1 MIVEPIKPHIQLN
14 NPGPLPS
21 LVADYLCDGRSGQP
35 IDLGDTLVIV
45 PTAGAGRSIRRVLSK
60 RGVLSPQF
68 LLPMD
73 AMLPRNVR
81 VSSRLERE
89 AAWAILLETE
99 GRQGFEA
106 LVPGVVSLDTP
117 EDRFGVAAR
126 LCNVCDQLAEA
137 GLDPASHELPLVFS
151 DDAPR
156 WDAFGKLYGRYL
168 ELVAGHQLHD
178 PNVVRAEQSKSPS
191 IPREL
196 KRVAVACIPDLPLM
210 AATFLQSLE
219 NKGVIV
225 DVLVWSPLGQADH
238 LDALGR
244 PDSTWWVRN
253 APRVDRACLVPANDP
268 STEAGLLLDHA
279 ARQNADFEI
288 FAAAPESA
296 VALAQEINW
305 RDADAYLPE
314 GLALSKTESAEIL
327 LGWIEFARSRRLR
340 DLRVLL
346 QKPTFLSYVVSL
358 SRKTEQFTAM
368 AALKACDRLIGQYL
382 CENLESAQSWLE
394 CVGRTEARGVGEFLA
409 MDELVY
415 IAFKLLDLKL
425 DGQGMLASVNN
436 HRGTVK
442 SGSLVAQELGAM
454 ADLAGQFNNSELL
467 RRLPRDMRWAA
478 LRSDIMRK
486 RIFPRAP
493 DGAIEVQ
500 GWLEAPWSNA
510 QTLIIAGCREG
521 ALPSGTYDDSFLPD
535 GAKGPLG
542 LATQD
547 ARLARDA
554 YLLSCILASRPP
566 AQVRLG
572 FARLRNQGEPNRPSR
587 LLFGC
592 TDRELPERSSLLL
605 RPTPRP
611 KRGDRQRVDFKL
623 QIPMPA
629 KWPPESMRVTG
640 FKSYLECPL
649 RFYLGT
655 ILGLRK
661 VDPDAREIPANEFGT
676 VMHKVLEDFAM
687 DKSLKHLRDAD
698 EIARKLS
705 GLLDAVTPRYY
716 GKKPSPVVQVQ
727 IETMRARLMAAA
739 TTEADIRKDGWT
751 TLEAEFKVK
760 AEDQRML
767 GDLAITGTL
776 DRVDIHPEH
785 GLRILDYKT
794 FSQPKSPSKTH
805 LGPRRARGHLPEADL
820 DACIAKEK
828 PQPCSWT
835 DLQLPLYAWLARQ
848 IWPEHAN
855 KGVQVGYFLLPSDSE
870 DDKSALKFFELTD
883 DMQASAEKCG
893 ARITC
898 LVKSGHFWP
907 ASPSSDVEYDNYED
921 WFMGE
926 DPQKLIAEE
935 SAHRLNG
942 NP

>member
-1 MIVEPIKPHIQLN
+1 MKPHIPLN
-14 NPGPLPS
+14 KPGPLPS
-21 LVADYLCDGRSGQP
+21 LVADYLCDGRSGRP
-35 IDLGDTLVIV
+35 IDLGDTLVVV
-45 PTAGAGRSIRRVLSK
+45 PTAGAGRSIRRALSQ

-81 VSSRLERE
+81 VLSRLESE

-168 ELVAGHQLHD
+168 ELLAGHQLHD

-196 KRVAVACIPDLPLM
+196 KRVVVACIPDLPLM

-225 DVLVWSPLGQADH
+225 DVLVWSPSGQADH
-238 LDALGR
+238 LDSLGR
-244 PDSTWWVRN
+244 PESTWWARN
-253 APRVDRACLVPANDP
+253 APQVGKACLVAANDS
-268 STEAGLLLDHA
+268 STEAGLLLDYA
-279 ARQNADFEI
+279 AKQNAGFEI

-296 VALAQEINW
+296 VALVQEINW
-305 RDADAYLPE
+305 RDAAAYLPE

-327 LGWIEFARSRRLR
+327 LGWSEFTRNRRLR

-358 SRKTEQFTAM
+358 SPKTEQFTAM
-368 AALKACDRLIGQYL
+368 EALAACDRLIGHRL

-394 CVGRTEARGVGEFLA
+394 CRGKADVRDAGDFRA
-409 MDELVY
+409 MNELVR
-415 IAFKLLDLKL
+415 IASKLLLEL
-425 DGQGMLASVNN
+425 DGQGMLASVNK

-442 SGSLVAQELGAM
+442 SGSLSAQELGAM

-467 RRLPRDMRWAA
+467 QRLPQDMRWAA
-478 LRSDIMRK
+478 LRSDIMRT

-542 LATQD
+542 LTTQD
-547 ARLARDA
+547 DRLARDA
-554 YLLSCILASRPP
+554 YLLSCILSSRSP

-587 LLFGC
+587 LLFGFA
-592 TDRELPERSSLLL
+592 DRELPERSSLLL
-605 RPTPRP
+605 KPTPRP
-611 KRGDRQRVDFKL
+611 KRVDRQRVDFKL
-623 QIPMPA
+623 QIPRPEM
-629 KWPPESMRVTG
+629 WPIESMRVTS
-640 FKSYLECPL
+640 FKGYLECPF
-649 RFYLGT
+649 RFYLDT

-661 VDPDAREIPANEFGT
+661 VDSDAREIPANEFGT
-676 VMHKVLEDFAM
+676 VMHEVLENFAL
-687 DKSLKHLRDAD
+687 DKSLKDLRDTD

-705 GLLDAVTPRYY
+705 DFLDAVTLRNY
-716 GKKPSPVVQVQ
+716 GRKPSPVVQVQ
-727 IETMRARLMAAA
+727 IENMRARLKAAA
-739 TTEADIRKDGWT
+739 STETDIRKDGWT
-751 TLEAEFKVK
+751 TLEVEFKVK
-760 AEDQRML
+760 AEDKRML

-776 DRVDIHPEH
+776 DRVDIHPDR

-805 LGPRRARGHLPEADL
+805 LGSRRSRGLPEADL
-820 DACIAKEK
+820 DACIAKGK
-828 PQPCSWT
+828 PRPCTWT

-848 IWPEHAN
+848 IWPEHAK
-855 KGVQVGYFLLPSDSE
+855 KGVEVGYFLLPSDGE
-870 DDKSALKFFELTD
+870 DDKSALKLFDLSE

-893 ARITC
+893 ARITG
-898 LVKSGHFWP
+898 LVKGGHFWP
-907 ASPSSDVEYDNYED
+907 PSPSSDVDHDNYKD

-926 DPQKLIAEE
+926 DPRKLIDEE